1 MRKARAMLRQRLGDE
16 AMKRIKFLMDFEG
29 AADEGDIDQAGPNP
43 MNSPE

>member
-1 MRKARAMLRQRLGDE
+1 MLRRRLGDE